1 MKRVTII
8 VIAILCAVCVAAVG
22 FAQTKAAPPKA
33 EPSVQVIKGTILSI
47 DAAKLEVTVKLAAT
61 GKEEV
66 IKVSDKE
73 LPLLKVGDKI
83 KATLKAGTNEV
94 IKIRVMPTPQPKKK

>member
-1 MKRVTII
+1 MKRATII

-33 EPSVQVIKGTILSI
+33 EPAVQVIKGKVLSI
-47 DAAKLEVTVKLAAT
+47 DAAKKEVTVKLAPT
-61 GKEEV
+61 GKEEI
-66 IKVSDKE
+66 IKVTDKD
-73 LPLLKVGDKI
+73 LALLKVDDEI

-94 IKIRVMPTPQPKKK
+94 IKIKVMPTPQPKKK